1 MRALRALFR
10 APARAAVRLVS
21 PPRCAACDAPVP
33 GAALFCEVCEPSG
46 VARVRV
52 DRLEGGLAVV
62 ATGLY
67 EGALAAAVQ
76 RLKYRKRPDLGR
88 PLGQRLA
95 RALRQAALA
104 DSHLLVLVP
113 VPLHPA
119 RLAERGYNQ
128 SALVAEAAARDL
140 GLQSGPRTLTRTRI
154 TGEQASLARRA
165 RLENVASAFAVREPV
180 RDRLVIVVDDVV
192 TTGATALACAAA
204 LTGAGALVVAI
215 AAVAR
220 ADRDA
225 ELR

>member
-1 MRALRALFR
+1 M
-10 APARAAVRLVS
+10 
-21 PPRCAACDAPVP
+21 
-33 GAALFCEVCEPSG
+33 
-46 VARVRV
+46 ARVRV

-67 EGALAAAVQ
+67 DGALAAAVQ

-113 VPLHPA
+113 VPLHPT

-220 ADRDA
+220 ADRDL